1 VYLSRSRAPKSL
13 VLGCG
18 EIDSAV
24 CVYCCP
30 SETSVLNSSFT
41 CTLYRRVDSDPF
53 QQNRLRRKT
62 GHWKR
67 GSGMGMWLEEVHGGS
82 TSLREGSMYNFSLSN
97 YTPIVASVSDFE

>member
-1 VYLSRSRAPKSL
+1 VYLSRSRAPESL

-41 CTLYRRVDSDPF
+41 RR
-53 QQNRLRRKT
+53 RTARRA
-62 GHWKR
+62 GCI
-67 GSGMGMWLEEVHGGS
+67 
-82 TSLREGSMYNFSLSN
+82 EGLTFFGEIN
-97 YTPIVASVSDFE
+97 